1 MSAEKA
7 VVDTELPVDRGDEVT
22 PPEPVKVEL
31 TDEDLAKIGRAP
43 EKSEAAEPGK
53 DEKTPEAKAEEKVE
67 DKAEKKP
74 PLMIP
79 KARFDEVNKR
89 ARARVAELESRL
101 KSMEERAAAA
111 GTPPDVQAL
120 ETELSTKSSE
130 YGTLVAEGKLDEAAT
145 LMNEINKINRKIGLV
160 EAAALANTHTKET
173 KHMDSLE
180 TLVGMYKEAFPVF
193 DEASPDYSQ
202 DYVNYVAKLQGGFEG
217 MGMSAAEAL
226 REAVEV
232 AVAKFALLSPDE
244 PAEKTPVE
252 DKGKDRKTAAID
264 KALKAAGAQPPGL
277 NKVGT
282 DSDKA
287 GMTKLNLDDLDM
299 DAFMALPESTLKRL
313 RGDLV

>member
-1 MSAEKA
+1 MPIEET
-7 VVDTELPVDRGDEVT
+7 VVIPTPEDRGDVVT
-22 PPEPVKVEL
+22 APEPVKVEL

-67 DKAEKKP
+67 EKAEKKP

-89 ARARVAELESRL
+89 ARARVAELEARL

-111 GTPPDVQAL
+111 GTPPDTAAL

-130 YGTLVAEGKLDEAAT
+130 YGTLVAEGKLDEAAV

-160 EAAALANTHTKET
+160 EAAALANTHTKEA

-180 TLVGMYKEAFPVF
+180 SLVSMYQEAFPVF
-193 DEASPDYSQ
+193 DEAAPEYNQ

-217 MGMSAAEAL
+217 AGMSPAEAL

-244 PAEKTPVE
+244 PAVEKTPAA
-252 DKGKDRKTAAID
+252 DKGAERKTAAID

-277 NKVGT
+277 SRVGA

-287 GMTKLNLDDLDM
+287 GMTKIDINDLDM

>member
-1 MSAEKA
+1 MPIEEN
-7 VVDTELPVDRGDEVT
+7 VVTTTPEDRGDVVT
-22 PPEPVKVEL
+22 APEPAKVEL

-53 DEKTPEAKAEEKVE
+53 DEKTPEAKAEDKVE
-67 DKAEKKP
+67 EKAEKKP

-111 GTPPDVQAL
+111 GTPPDVAAL

-130 YGTLVAEGKLDEAAT
+130 YGTLVAEGKLDEAAA
-145 LMNEINKINRKIGLV
+145 LMGEMNKINRKIGLV

-193 DEASPDYSQ
+193 DEGSPDYNQ

-244 PAEKTPVE
+244 PVVEKTPVE

-313 RGDLV
+313 RGDLM

>member
-1 MSAEKA
+1 MPIEEN
-7 VVDTELPVDRGDEVT
+7 VVTSTPEDRGDVVT
-22 PPEPVKVEL
+22 APEPVKVEL
-31 TDEDLAKIGRAP
+31 TDEDLTAIGRAP

-53 DEKTPEAKAEEKVE
+53 DEKTTEAKAEEKVE
-67 DKAEKKP
+67 EKVEKKP

-111 GTPPDVQAL
+111 GAPPDAAAL
-120 ETELSTKSSE
+120 EVELSTKSSE
-130 YGTLVAEGKLDEAAT
+130 YGTLVAEGKLEEAAA
-145 LMNEINKINRKIGLV
+145 LMGEMNKINRKIGLV
-160 EAAALANTHTKET
+160 EAAALANTHTKES

-180 TLVGMYKEAFPVF
+180 SLVGMYKEAFPVF

-217 MGMSAAEAL
+217 AGMSPAEAL

-244 PAEKTPVE
+244 PAVVAA
-252 DKGKDRKTAAID
+252 DKGNERKAAAID
-264 KALKAAGAQPPGL
+264 KALKAAGAQPSSMA
-277 NKVGT
+277 KVGT
-282 DSDKA
+282 DSDKM
-287 GMTKLNLDDLDM
+287 GMSKIDLNTLDM

-313 RGDLV
+313 RGDLM